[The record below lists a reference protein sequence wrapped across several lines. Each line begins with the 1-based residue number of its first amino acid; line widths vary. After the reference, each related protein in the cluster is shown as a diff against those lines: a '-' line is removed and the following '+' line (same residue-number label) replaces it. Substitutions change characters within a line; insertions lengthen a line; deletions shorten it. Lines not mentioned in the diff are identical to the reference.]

1 LVLLK
6 KAMGRYIIIPILL
19 ISVWSCKQET
29 GTTYMTAERALYYFD
44 AIGAIC
50 REDAGDLW
58 GEDLYGPIMF
68 VDRKTRRIIANA
80 QDSEKLLKLKDGVYI
95 GSYPKEKLIDIIA
108 FEFGGTLFGTVRL
121 PDIEDE
127 YVIKAYAIHS
137 RVHCMQ
143 QKKGISPQSYNNR
156 HLSERNARMWLKLE
170 WKALSSAISSEGE
183 ERRLAIR
190 DALIFRGARHEAY
203 PAYVNDERRFEN
215 YEGLPTFSY
224 TLLCTASREEQK
236 NRLLEG
242 IKFYYSRNTY
252 HSTYGFIHGALYAYL
267 LYDKGFRPAM
277 LTTDNADLGRLT
289 SEYYSITMPEV
300 IRDVAGSIAIN
311 YSIDIIRQEETEREQ
326 RIKEEVAK
334 KLSVYTERPVVF
346 LDLESPSFGFEP
358 TDPSSLDTLGTIYKS
373 LRVSDNWGKLI
384 VNETGCLVSHNLKE
398 IRIPAKGIKTG
409 KSHITGE
416 GWDLWLADTWE
427 LVKSDQNY
435 NIRKITPRPEF

>member
-1 LVLLK
+1 MLQKIIMGKYLL
-6 KAMGRYIIIPILL
+6 IPIML
-19 ISVWSCKQET
+19 ISVLSCKQET

-44 AIGAIC
+44 AINKIC
-50 REDAGDLW
+50 LEDAGDLW
-58 GEDLYGPIMF
+58 GKDLCGPLMF
-68 VDRKTRRIIANA
+68 VDPTTRKITANV
-80 QDSEKLLKLKDGVYI
+80 QDSEKLLKLKDGVYT
-95 GSYPKEKLIDIIA
+95 GTYPKEKLIDIIA
-108 FEFGGTLFGTVRL
+108 FEFGGTLYGTVRL
-121 PDIEDE
+121 PRTEDE

-143 QKKGISPQSYNNR
+143 RMKGIYPQTFNNR
-156 HLSERNARMWLKLE
+156 HLSEKNARMWLKLE
-170 WKALSSAISSEGE
+170 WRALRSAISSEGE
-183 ERRLAIR
+183 ERNLAIR

-224 TLLCTASREEQK
+224 TLLCTSSRDEQK
-236 NRLLEG
+236 TRLLDG
-242 IKFYYSRNTY
+242 INFYYGRNTY

-267 LYDKGFRPAM
+267 LYDKGFRPGI
-277 LTTDNADLGRLT
+277 LTTDNADLGKLT
-289 SEYYSITMPEV
+289 ADYYGVTMPEV

-311 YSIDIIRQEETEREQ
+311 YNIETIRQEEAEREQ

-334 KLSVYTERPVVF
+334 KLNVYTEKPVVF

-358 TDPSSLDTLGTIYKS
+358 TDPSSLDTLGTIYTS

-398 IRIPAKGIKTG
+398 IRVPAKGIKAVKG
-409 KSHITGE
+409 HISGE

-427 LVKSDQNY
+427 MVKSDQNY
-435 NIRKITPRPEF
+435 LVRKLAPRP